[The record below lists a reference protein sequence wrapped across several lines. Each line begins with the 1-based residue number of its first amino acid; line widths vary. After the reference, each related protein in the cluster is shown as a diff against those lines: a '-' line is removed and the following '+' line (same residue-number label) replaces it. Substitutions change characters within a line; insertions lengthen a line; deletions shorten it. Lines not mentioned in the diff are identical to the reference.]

1 MLDPSRFAILD
12 GCWGPHTI
20 ERFTSVKTKQLDR
33 FCSRFLN
40 SGCEA
45 VDAFTVSWV
54 GDYNWLFPPPYLVPC
69 VLHHMHDGREDRI
82 LLVPEW
88 PSASWWPLLLAKHG
102 SWHGFL
108 TASLRIQ
115 PYEGLSIQGG
125 NSKLCFYCRR
135 AVFFTS
141 FEVVLLWCT
150 CSFVASLECYS
161 LSSYDEWLFLGTSP
175 ASSSGCSVYPLY
187 SCYHPVMGISC
198 WQVSC
203 FVTVTSLALC
213 YGNYCIFWSTVMVS
227 QPVMGLLELLWHF
240 SLSWPELQ
248 L

>member
-1 MLDPSRFAILD
+1 MSSTFRELSLVLQSFA
-12 GCWGPHTI
+12 
-20 ERFTSVKTKQLDR
+20 
-33 FCSRFLN
+33 
-40 SGCEA
+40 
-45 VDAFTVSWV
+45 
-54 GDYNWLFPPPYLVPC
+54 YNWLFPPPYLVPC
-69 VLHHMHDGREDRI
+69 VLLHMHDGREDRI

-161 LSSYDEWLFLGTSP
+161 LSSYDEWLFLWTLPVSC
-175 ASSSGCSVYPLY
+175 SGCSVYPLY

-248 L
+248 LWCYCQLWL